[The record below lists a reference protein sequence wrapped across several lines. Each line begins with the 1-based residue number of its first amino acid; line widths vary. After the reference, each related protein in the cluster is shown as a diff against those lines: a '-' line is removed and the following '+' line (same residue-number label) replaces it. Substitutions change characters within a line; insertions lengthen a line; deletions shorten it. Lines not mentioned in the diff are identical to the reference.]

1 MSGTSLSQRGMVDAD
16 EEIAVT
22 ARPSMDRG
30 LDPERRF
37 VEGVGILFEDDGL
50 PRMAG
55 RILGR
60 LLVATPAEQSSR
72 ELAEYLD
79 ASKGSISTMT
89 RQLIQTGLVERIG
102 LPGERQDYFRIRPGA
117 WETLL
122 TARLRGMERMHL
134 IAEQGLRLPASTD
147 PDVRDR
153 LERMHAVYEFLS
165 EQVPPL
171 LERFM
176 RERRP

>member
-1 MSGTSLSQRGMVDAD
+1 MTSASAK
-16 EEIAVT
+16 
-22 ARPSMDRG
+22 ARELEG
-30 LDPERRF
+30 EKRF
-37 VEGVGILFEDDGL
+37 VEGVGILFEEDGL

-60 LLVATPAEQSSR
+60 LLVAVPAEQSSSQ
-72 ELAEYLD
+72 LASYLD

-89 RQLIQTGLVERIG
+89 RQLIQMGLVERVGI
-102 LPGERQDYFRIRPGA
+102 PGERQDHFRMRPGS
-117 WETLL
+117 WERFL

-134 IAEQGLRLPASTD
+134 IAEQGLRLPAAKD

-153 LERMHAVYEFLS
+153 LESMHSVYEFLS

-171 LERFM
+171 LEQLGRD
-176 RERRP
+176 RRR

>member
-1 MSGTSLSQRGMVDAD
+1 MATRSTKGS
-16 EEIAVT
+16 
-22 ARPSMDRG
+22 RPDG
-30 LDPERRF
+30 EKGF

-60 LLVATPAEQSSR
+60 LLVAVPAEQSSSQ
-72 ELAEYLD
+72 LASYLD

-89 RQLIQTGLVERIG
+89 RQLIQMGLVERVGI
-102 LPGERQDYFRIRPGA
+102 PSERQDYFRMRPGG
-117 WETLL
+117 WERLL

-134 IAEQGLRLPASTD
+134 IAEDGLRLPAAKD
-147 PDVRDR
+147 LDVRAR
-153 LERMHAVYEFLS
+153 LESMHAVYEFLS
-165 EQVPPL
+165 TQVPPL

-176 RERRP
+176 REQSR